1 MGRILPFLAAL
12 TAAAFFTGANFFFY
26 LLYALF
32 GIYLL
37 GRWWARRSLR
47 AVTIERRHDDR
58 VLLGTRFDVA
68 VHVRNNSWLPVLWM
82 RLTDTVPSDLTSGGP
97 FRRIV
102 SLLPKEDLRLS
113 YTLVGR
119 RRGYYPVGPFVTL
132 GGDLLGTARYEA
144 RQGEGGTVIVYP
156 KILPLHEL
164 GLPSWMPV
172 GVLPRHERLFEDP
185 SRVQGVRDY
194 QPGDSLR
201 RMDWKTTARVGSLQV
216 RRYEPAIAIE
226 TAILLNLA
234 ADEYPQPDRYDA
246 TELGIIAAASAAAHL
261 VELRQAVGLAC
272 NGHDPAAPEG
282 RPPADPNPL
291 GAGRRDPSAGGALPS
306 LPVRKGRE
314 HLAHVLDLLARIEV
328 APEGQALAS
337 FRELVNLKSL
347 ALPWGSTV
355 LAITSRETEGLL
367 DSLLLLRRRGLA
379 VTLVLT
385 TPDPGFAS
393 LAQRAGQ
400 IGVQTV
406 RLWREQDMEVWQ

>member
-12 TAAAFFTGANFFFY
+12 TAAAFFTGADFFFY

-37 GRWWARRSLR
+37 SRWWARRSLR
-47 AVTIERRHDDR
+47 AVIVERRHDER
-58 VLLGTRFDVA
+58 VMLGARFDV
-68 VHVRNNSWLPVLWM
+68 VVEVRNQGWLPLLWM
-82 RLTDTVPSDLTSGGP
+82 RLADTVPSDLTSGGP
-97 FRRIV
+97 FRRIL
-102 SLLPKEDLRLS
+102 SLLPKEHLRLS

-119 RRGYYPVGPFVTL
+119 RRGYYPVGPFVML
-132 GGDLLGTARYEA
+132 GGDLLGTAKYESQ
-144 RQGEGGTVIVYP
+144 QGEGGIVIVYP

-164 GLPSWMPV
+164 GLPSLMPV

-185 SRVQGVRDY
+185 SRIQGVRDY

-201 RMDWKTTARVGSLQV
+201 RMDWKTTARVGTLQV

-234 ADEYPQPDRYDA
+234 AEEYPQAHRYEA
-246 TELGIIAAASAAAHL
+246 TELGIIVAASAAAHL
-261 VELRQAVGLAC
+261 VEMRQAVGLAC
-272 NGHDPAAPEG
+272 NGRDPLAGERDTA
-282 RPPADPNPL
+282 
-291 GAGRRDPSAGGALPS
+291 AGRRQPGVGALLPA

-314 HLAHVLDLLARIEV
+314 HLAHLLDLLARVEV
-328 APEGQALAS
+328 APAGQMPAS
-337 FRELVNLKSL
+337 YRELLNLKSL

-355 LAITSRETEGLL
+355 LAITSHETEGLL
-367 DSLLLLRRRGLA
+367 DSLLLLRRRGLS

-385 TPDPGFAS
+385 SPDPGFTS
-393 LAQRAGQ
+393 LARRAGQ